1 MSPSR
6 TAATAPWYQRA
17 GLEARNV
24 VVTTLA
30 ALVVV
35 ALLIG
40 AVILVTAIVAR

>member
-1 MSPSR
+1 MSPTR

-30 ALVVV
+30 ALLLL
-35 ALLIG
+35 ALVIG
-40 AVILVTAIVAR
+40 AVVLVTAIVAR